1 MADDTQLFINN
12 WSTTISDATIAVDAT
27 TINIPSADSAILGA
41 IAANEY
47 FAATLSDGSNLEV
60 IWITANDES
69 GALTVIR
76 AKEGTSGLSYTSGD
90 TIEIR
95 NTKGTYENFV
105 QRDAADTLTQKT
117 LTSPVLNTGI
127 SGTAVKDE
135 DNMASDSNTHLATQ
149 QSIKAYADSLVG
161 APEAHKDSHDPE
173 NGSDALDTAAAAEI
187 SAVVAAGTG
196 ASHSLARADH
206 IHAINHAITDN
217 HIATIDGTT
226 NQPVNSDYAKF
237 TANGLEGKALAEVK
251 TDLGID
257 YQTIY
262 IDAGAMLSCT
272 TNGAETGTEEY
283 AADKSEMDYFG
294 FDTATDER
302 VQFKLTMPENWDRG
316 TIKALFF
323 WSDSGGAT
331 ASGTVAWAIK
341 AVALSNDDPLG
352 TTAFGTAVV
361 ATADTLLASDDMHI
375 TAVTGAITVGGS
387 PAINE
392 ALAFEIYRDV
402 SADTLDED
410 ARLFG
415 VEVQFKVTNVVVAW

>member
-95 NTKGTYENFV
+95 NTKGTYGNFV

-173 NGSDALDTAAAAEI
+173 NGSDALDTAAASEIAGVQAAAE
-187 SAVVAAGTG
+187 GT
-196 ASHSLARADH
+196 SHSLARADH
-206 IHAINHAITDN
+206 AHQIQHGITDN
-217 HIATIDGTT
+217 HVVTIDQADFANEEFVRGTAAGIESRS
-226 NQPVNSDYAKF
+226 N
-237 TANGLEGKALAEVK
+237 AEVK
-251 TDLGID
+251 AQLTYLQAGDANNMADALLTRPEIKDYGESVNALGDLGGGSDAID
-257 YQTIY
+257 IEL
-262 IDAGAMLSCT
+262 G
-272 TNGAETGTEEY
+272 NVV
-283 AADKSEMDYFG
+283 
-294 FDTATDER
+294 TATVSTAE
-302 VQFKLTMPENWDRG
+302 QTFTFTNP
-316 TIKALFF
+316 
-323 WSDSGGAT
+323 S
-331 ASGTVAWAIK
+331 ASGTACSFTLILTNGGSQTVNWPAAVDWAGGT
-341 AVALSNDDPLG
+341 APTLTTAGVDVLTFTTVDAG
-352 TTAFGTAVV
+352 TTWYGF
-361 ATADTLLASDDMHI
+361 ATGLDM
-375 TAVTGAITVGGS
+375 
-387 PAINE
+387 
-392 ALAFEIYRDV
+392 
-402 SADTLDED
+402 
-410 ARLFG
+410 
-415 VEVQFKVTNVVVAW
+415 Q

>member
-149 QSIKAYADSLVG
+149 QSIKAYADSLVQHG
-161 APEAHKDSHDPE
+161 
-173 NGSDALDTAAAAEI
+173 
-187 SAVVAAGTG
+187 
-196 ASHSLARADH
+196 
-206 IHAINHAITDN
+206 ITDN
-217 HIATIDGTT
+217 HVVTIDQADFANEEFVRGTAAGIESRS
-226 NQPVNSDYAKF
+226 N
-237 TANGLEGKALAEVK
+237 AEVK
-251 TDLGID
+251 AQLTYLQAGDANNMADALLTRPEIKDYGESVNALGDLGGGSDAID
-257 YQTIY
+257 IEL
-262 IDAGAMLSCT
+262 G
-272 TNGAETGTEEY
+272 NVV
-283 AADKSEMDYFG
+283 
-294 FDTATDER
+294 TATVSTAE
-302 VQFKLTMPENWDRG
+302 QTFTFTNP
-316 TIKALFF
+316 
-323 WSDSGGAT
+323 SDSGT
-331 ASGTVAWAIK
+331 ACSFTLILTNGGSQTVNWPAAVDWAGGTAPTLTTAGVDVLTFTTVDA
-341 AVALSNDDPLG
+341 G
-352 TTAFGTAVV
+352 TTWYGF
-361 ATADTLLASDDMHI
+361 ATGLDM
-375 TAVTGAITVGGS
+375 
-387 PAINE
+387 
-392 ALAFEIYRDV
+392 
-402 SADTLDED
+402 
-410 ARLFG
+410 
-415 VEVQFKVTNVVVAW
+415 Q